1 MDELEELRNDA
12 YECAKQ
18 YKAKMKMTHDQ
29 NILRRSFEVGQKVLL
44 YNSRLHLFPGK
55 LKSRWTGPFKVHAI
69 STHGAIE
76 IKDLKNRNTQK
87 VNGQR
92 LKPFL
97 ELEISKIEELPLED
111 PTSSN

>member
-18 YKAKMKMTHDQ
+18 YKAKMKMTYDQ
-29 NILRRSFEVGQKVLL
+29 NILRRTFEVGQKVFL
-44 YNSRLHLFPGK
+44 YNSCLHLFPGK
-55 LKSRWTGPFKVHAI
+55 LKSLWTGPFRVRTV

-76 IKDLKNRNTQK
+76 IKDLKNENTQK

-97 ELEISKIEELPLED
+97 ELEIPKIEELPLED

>member
-1 MDELEELRNDA
+1 MR
-12 YECAKQ
+12 
-18 YKAKMKMTHDQ
+18 
-29 NILRRSFEVGQKVLL
+29 
-44 YNSRLHLFPGK
+44 
-55 LKSRWTGPFKVHAI
+55 AI

-76 IKDLKNRNTQK
+76 IKDLKSGNAQK

-97 ELEISKIEELPLED
+97 ELETPEIEELPLED